1 MGKFRIRVKLQGF
14 ELEVDG
20 DREDIPAIT
29 AVVQHQLG
37 GLVQPPEF
45 DPEPN
50 LPGVGQMLNVT
61 PATSKKGGSRKRS
74 SPPKANGDA
83 GVSNVIDFPHDAGK
97 FGNPKQTWSVAQK
110 CIWLL
115 SVIDGIKGIKEATA
129 PQLTATYNQQ
139 FRAAG
144 KLHPPNVPR
153 DLNSAKMSSLSP
165 VGEDKGCWF
174 LTDAGKTQAQELVKE
189 GLGS

>member
-1 MGKFRIRVKLQGF
+1 VGKFRIRVKLQGF

-29 AVVQHQLG
+29 AAVQHQLG

-50 LPGVGQMLNVT
+50 LTGSGRILNVT
-61 PATSKKGGSRKRS
+61 PGNAKKNATRKRS
-74 SPPKANGDA
+74 GTTKSSDPGAP
-83 GVSNVIDFPHDAGK
+83 NVIDFRHDAGTY
-97 FGNPKQTWSVAQK
+97 GSPKQTWSVAQK

-115 SVIDGIKGIKEATA
+115 AVLEGIKQIKEATA
-129 PQLTATYNQQ
+129 SQLTATYNQQ

-153 DLNSAKMSSLSP
+153 DLNSAKVASPSL
-165 VGEDKGCWF
+165 VGEDKGMWF
-174 LTDAGKTQAQELVKE
+174 LTDAGKVHAQELIKE
-189 GLGS
+189 CLGK